1 MTTRVRSDLI
11 GASRQDMT
19 TAVTMWL
26 LRICVLACSLLA
38 AAGAGAGGD
47 AGTGSQVYV
56 VYMGAVPPRTSS
68 NLLQE
73 SHLRLVSTVLK
84 RGRRADS
91 VVVRQYKHGFS
102 GFAARLSMA
111 EAAALRR
118 KPGVVSVFPDPV
130 YQLHTTRSWDF
141 LQQTAVKVDAAAALR
156 RGRGAHHRAAVADG
170 ADSPPPPSPAMDTII
185 GLLDSGI
192 WPESPSFNDA
202 GFGPV
207 PSRWNG
213 TCMAGENFN
222 SSNCNKKL
230 IGARYYN
237 ESDVRGPSESGG
249 GSPRDDVGH
258 GTHTSST
265 AAGNAVTGASY
276 YGLAAGT
283 AKGGSAAS
291 RVAMYRVCSEE
302 GCSGSAILASFDDAV
317 ADGVD
322 VLSVSLG
329 ASPYFRP
336 DFSEDPIA
344 IGSFHAVAKGVTV
357 VCSAGNS
364 GPAAETVV
372 NAAPW
377 ILTVAATTIDRD
389 FESDVVLGGNN
400 SAVKGSAIN
409 FSNLDKSPKYPLITG
424 AAAKS
429 GSVSDADS
437 ASHCEPGTLDNS
449 KIQGKIVLCNHSEGD
464 TSKLVKAD
472 ELNDAGAVGA
482 IFVNDVERAVAT
494 TYLNFPATE
503 VTSAAATAIQKYIA
517 STSQPVATIAPAVT
531 VTGYKP
537 APVVAYFSSRGPS
550 SQTGNILKPDVA
562 APGVNILASWIPTSS
577 LPAGQKEA
585 SQFKL
590 VSGTS
595 MACPHVA
602 GAVATVKAW
611 NPTWSPAAIRSAIMT
626 TATQLNNAG
635 APMTTDAGSPAT
647 PYDRGAG
654 QVHPPAALD
663 PGLVYDAGEDDYL
676 GFLCNYGYNA
686 AKIKLITLL
695 PGGFACAANA
705 SAALIS
711 DLNYPSIAVSGL
723 GNGKGGG
730 SRTVIRAVTNVG
742 AAEEVTYT
750 ATVDAPAGLEVKVT
764 PSKLVFTKDVKRL
777 AFQVSF
783 SGGSDAAK
791 KKGALFGSITWSD
804 GKHLVRSPFVVT
816 S

>member
-1 MTTRVRSDLI
+1 MAPV
-11 GASRQDMT
+11 Q
-19 TAVTMWL
+19 WL
-26 LRICVLACSLLA
+26 LVICGLASLLA
-38 AAGAGAGGD
+38 AGAR
-47 AGTGSQVYV
+47 AGTRSQVYV
-56 VYMGAVPPRTSS
+56 VYMGAVPPRTSP

-84 RGRRADS
+84 RGRRADN

-102 GFAARLSMA
+102 GFAARLSEA

-118 KPGVVSVFPDPV
+118 NPGVVSVFPDPV

-141 LQQTAVKVDAAAALR
+141 LQQTAVKIDATAGAGRRGGAHARHKGAAAAT
-156 RGRGAHHRAAVADG
+156 
-170 ADSPPPPSPAMDTII
+170 ADSPPADTII
-185 GLLDSGI
+185 GLLDTGI
-192 WPESPSFNDA
+192 WPESPSFDDT

-207 PSRWNG
+207 PTRWNG
-213 TCMAGENFN
+213 TCMAGDNFN
-222 SSNCNKKL
+222 STNCNKKL

-237 ESDVRGPSESGG
+237 ETDVRGPSGNAGG
-249 GSPRDDVGH
+249 GSARDDVGH

-265 AAGNAVTGASY
+265 AAGSAVSGASY
-276 YGLAAGT
+276 YGLASGT

-291 RVAMYRVCSEE
+291 RVAMYRVCSAE
-302 GCSGSAILASFDDAV
+302 GCSGSAILAGFDDAV

-344 IGSFHAVAKGVTV
+344 IGSFHAVSKGVAV

-364 GPAAETVV
+364 GPAAATVV

-389 FESDVVLGGNN
+389 FESDVLLGGNN
-400 SAVKGSAIN
+400 SAVKGGAIN

-424 AAAKS
+424 ASAKS
-429 GSVSDADS
+429 SSVSDADS
-437 ASHCEPGTLDNS
+437 ASHCEPGTLDNT

-464 TSKLVKAD
+464 TSKPAKAD
-472 ELNDAGAVGA
+472 ELKDAGAAGA

-494 TYLNFPATE
+494 TYLDFPATE
-503 VTSAAATAIQKYIA
+503 VTSAAAAAINKYIA
-517 STSQPVATIAPAVT
+517 SASQPVATITPTAT

-550 SQTGNILKPDVA
+550 AQTGNILKPDVA
-562 APGVNILASWIPTSS
+562 APGVNILASWIPTPSSSS
-577 LPAGQKEA
+577 LPPGQKEA

-602 GAVATVKAW
+602 GAAATVRAW

-635 APMTTDAGSPAT
+635 APATTDDGSPAT
-647 PYDRGAG
+647 PYDHGAG
-654 QVHPPAALD
+654 QVHPAAALD
-663 PGLVYDAGEDDYL
+663 PGLVYEAGEGDYL
-676 GFLCNYGYNA
+676 AFLCNYGYDA
-686 AKIKLITLL
+686 AKIKLVAGATLG
-695 PGGFACAANA
+695 GGFACAANA
-705 SAALIS
+705 TAALIS

-723 GNGKGGG
+723 GKAG
-730 SRTVIRAVTNVG
+730 RTVARAVTNVG

-750 ATVDAPAGLEVKVT
+750 AAVAAPTGLEVKVT
-764 PSKLVFTKDVKRL
+764 PNKLVFTKSVRRL

-783 SGGSDAAK
+783 SVGKDAAAK
-791 KKGALFGSITWSD
+791 KGAAMFGSVTWSD